1 MEPSWQRIRLT
12 LNKEKRLSDTRHSLA
27 DGEGKKAL
35 LQVDGADLARLVR
48 IGKAIGQA
56 DTTLE
61 EVLQACILHSLL
73 MAEEEPA
80 LFKEFAKIF
89 SPKNHIFVK
98 PAREGIAVYNPF
110 TMQALFALQGE
121 QDAQNSH
128 HRRPACQRR
137 VSGLR
142 TIRENQGENRWQLHL
157 IPVGIEVPGQYVE
170 FDASQA
176 GATTQARRMLV
187 VGQTAAGGS
196 APAGAVKRVDS
207 VGKIAGLFGAGSQ
220 VGAMARSA
228 TTAQPTAQVW
238 ALPLADAANA
248 SKATATITVSAS
260 SAKAGTIALVVAG
273 QRVAVGVKASERATA
288 IATAIKTA
296 LNTAAPALPVVAASP
311 ASSGNANANANAV
324 TLTCR
329 WGGTTG
335 NQIDLRHFY
344 RQEDALPSGV
354 SLALTAF
361 SGGATDPDLSTALAA
376 LGDTQYHTLALP
388 YSDSAAVSA
397 LDAVLQ
403 ERWKPTVAKE
413 GVAFIPA
420 VGTLSDM
427 TTLGEAYNS
436 HLLCLVG
443 VGKR

>member
-1 MEPSWQRIRLT
+1 M
-12 LNKEKRLSDTRHSLA
+12 SDTRHSLA

-35 LQVDGADLARLVR
+35 LQVSGEDLARLVR

-61 EVLQACILHSLL
+61 EVLQACLLHSLL

-80 LFKEFAKIF
+80 LFKEFAEVIN
-89 SPKNHIFVK
+89 PKNHIFVK
-98 PAREGIAVYNPF
+98 PAREGAAVYNPF
-110 TMQALFALQGE
+110 TSKPFCLQGE
-121 QDAQNSH
+121 QVPKTATIADLLAKGALV
-128 HRRPACQRR
+128 ACEPPEKTKEKADDNCI
-137 VSGLR
+137 S
-142 TIRENQGENRWQLHL
+142 

-187 VGQTAAGGS
+187 VGQSAAGGS
-196 APAGAVKRVDS
+196 APAGAVKRLYIA
-207 VGKIAGLFGAGSQ
+207 GKIAGLFGAGSQ

-248 SKATATITVSAS
+248 SKATATITVSTS
-260 SAKAGTIALVVAG
+260 SAKAGTIALYVAG

-296 LNTAAPALPVVAASP
+296 LNTAAPALPVCGSTTDN
-311 ASSGNANANANAV
+311 SAV

-335 NQIDLRHFY
+335 NQIDLRHSY

-397 LDAVLQ
+397 LDTVLQ
-403 ERWKPTVAKE
+403 NAGNQRWLRKGWRLSLQWARSAK
-413 GVAFIPA
+413 
-420 VGTLSDM
+420 
-427 TTLGEAYNS
+427 
-436 HLLCLVG
+436 
-443 VGKR
+443 

>member
-1 MEPSWQRIRLT
+1 M
-12 LNKEKRLSDTRHSLA
+12 
-27 DGEGKKAL
+27 
-35 LQVDGADLARLVR
+35 
-48 IGKAIGQA
+48 AIA
-56 DTTLE
+56 
-61 EVLQACILHSLL
+61 
-73 MAEEEPA
+73 
-80 LFKEFAKIF
+80 F
-89 SPKNHIFVK
+89 
-98 PAREGIAVYNPF
+98 
-110 TMQALFALQGE
+110 
-121 QDAQNSH
+121 NS
-128 HRRPACQRR
+128 
-137 VSGLR
+137 
-142 TIRENQGENRWQLHL
+142 

-187 VGQTAAGGS
+187 VGQSAAGGS
-196 APAGAVKRVDS
+196 APAGKVKRLYIA
-207 VGKIAGLFGAGSQ
+207 GKIAGLFGAGSQ

-273 QRVAVGVKASERATA
+273 QRVAVGVKAGANANA

-296 LNTAAPALPVVAASP
+296 LNRAAPALPVVAASP
-311 ASSGNANANANAV
+311 SSGNANANANAV

-329 WGGTTG
+329 WGGATG
-335 NQIDLRHFY
+335 NQIDLRHSY

-397 LDAVLQ
+397 LETVLQ

-420 VGTLSDM
+420 VGTLSEM
-427 TTLGEAYNS
+427 TALGEAS